1 MEKWVLRLV
10 LAVLTVVTCC
20 FVFRNTETK
29 DRSLLYQKVQ
39 TMAEDYLGMEG
50 MQPEEYTILVYAE
63 NQGEGR
69 LFMVALYRNNTS
81 GSYKYNFEEADGKNQ
96 SDAKDIM
103 KDMDYS
109 SLSSIIQSIGNW
121 RLKVAKNPL
130 NLVNIDNTR
139 EIVEK

>member
-50 MQPEEYTILVYAE
+50 MQPEEYTILDYAE
-63 NQGEGR
+63 NPGEGR

-81 GSYKYNFEEADGKNQ
+81 GVESNILFG
-96 SDAKDIM
+96 
-103 KDMDYS
+103 S
-109 SLSSIIQSIGNW
+109 SAVRGGS
-121 RLKVAKNPL
+121 P
-130 NLVNIDNTR
+130 
-139 EIVEK
+139 

>member
-1 MEKWVLRLV
+1 MVLEHI
-10 LAVLTVVTCC
+10 
-20 FVFRNTETK
+20 ETTH
-29 DRSLLYQKVQ
+29 Q
-39 TMAEDYLGMEG
+39 AH
-50 MQPEEYTILVYAE
+50 I
-63 NQGEGR
+63 
-69 LFMVALYRNNTS
+69 
-81 GSYKYNFEEADGKNQ
+81 KYNFEEADGKNQ

-139 EIVEK
+139 EIVEKYSNGDVTNELAEILASYEHLPTSEGKTREYLNTFMIILTCSRNRRYKHEE

>member
-50 MQPEEYTILVYAE
+50 MQPEEYTILDYAE
-63 NQGEGR
+63 IREKDA
-69 LFMVALYRNNTS
+69 FSWWLYIETTHQ
-81 GSYKYNFEEADGKNQ
+81 E
-96 SDAKDIM
+96 
-103 KDMDYS
+103 
-109 SLSSIIQSIGNW
+109 
-121 RLKVAKNPL
+121 
-130 NLVNIDNTR
+130 
-139 EIVEK
+139 